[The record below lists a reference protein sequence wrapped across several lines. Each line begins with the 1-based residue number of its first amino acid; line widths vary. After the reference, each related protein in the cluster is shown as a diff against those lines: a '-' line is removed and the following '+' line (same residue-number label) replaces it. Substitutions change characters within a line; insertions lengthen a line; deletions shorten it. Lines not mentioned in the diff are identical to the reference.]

1 MEFITLYLE
10 IPVMIVMYLGWILIR
25 RPNPNHHLPSSL
37 ASSPLPWKWLK
48 DDLVNLD
55 TVDLRRDE
63 YDDVGLDPE
72 RAEEEEREREK
83 RSTGKGRWLWRIYY
97 WIV

>member
-1 MEFITLYLE
+1 M
-10 IPVMIVMYLGWILIR
+10 MIVMYLGWILIR
-25 RPNPNHHLPSSL
+25 RPNPNPNSST
-37 ASSPLPWKWLK
+37 SHIQWKWLK
-48 DDLVNLD
+48 NDLVDLD

-63 YDDVGLDPE
+63 YNEVGFDPE

-83 RSTGKGRWLWRIYY
+83 RKGRWLWRIYY